1 MLISQGFQY
10 YDDYGERATNDD
22 VKAHI
27 NNTHFPSKGVSLVN
41 YRGGGQID
49 RWAAWNSQNED
60 FTTDDIRSLTNF
72 GGINSA
78 WLPIV
83 FEITASCGRA
93 GRRLPNDTTGHSECW
108 LRATNGGGGAAL
120 GAARPNNRYRAH
132 KLDVELY
139 RVSFGDPSGVSV
151 TQELG
156 WVINTAKERMAN
168 AYGWDDITKDVVR
181 VYHLMGDPE
190 IDVYTG
196 WKGYISATHP
206 REISTGQQNFLVT
219 VYEVINVP
227 LSGALVCLYKE
238 NDVFETLI
246 SDNNGQALFSI
257 NPRRGGT
264 LCVTASKHNYGPY
277 EGTCIVWEPG
287 SGGQSRSTLY
297 PFAFNSV
304 IYNHSNHAV
313 AISYQLPR
321 KSLIETVVYDVTGRV
336 IYTEKC
342 LKNKGINQ
350 SIWHCQ
356 DSAGRI
362 VNYGVYFIQ
371 LKTSQDRTIRKIVIF

>member
-1 MLISQGFQY
+1 M
-10 YDDYGERATNDD
+10 
-22 VKAHI
+22 
-27 NNTHFPSKGVSLVN
+27 
-41 YRGGGQID
+41 
-49 RWAAWNSQNED
+49 
-60 FTTDDIRSLTNF
+60 TNF
-72 GGINSA
+72 GGINNA

-93 GRRLPNDTTGHSECW
+93 GRGLPNDTTGHSECW
-108 LRATNGGGGAAL
+108 LRATNGGGVAVL

-132 KLDVELY
+132 KLDAELY
-139 RVSFGDPSGVSV
+139 RVSFGDHTTVPL

-156 WVINTAKERMAN
+156 WVINIAKINMAN
-168 AYGWDDITKDVVR
+168 AYGWDNTAQDVVR

-190 IDVYTG
+190 IDIYTG
-196 WKGYISATHP
+196 WEGYISATHP
-206 REISTGQQNFLVT
+206 GEISTGQQNFLVT
-219 VYEVINVP
+219 IYKYGNIP
-227 LSGALVCLYKE
+227 LGGALVCLYKA

-257 NPRRGGT
+257 NPRSGGT
-264 LCVTASKHNYGPY
+264 LYVTASKHNYGPY

-287 SGGQSRSTLY
+287 SGGQSRSTSY

-304 IYNHSNHAV
+304 IYNHSTHTV

-321 KSLIETVVYDVTGRV
+321 KSLVEIIIYDVSGRV
-336 IYTEKC
+336 IYNEKC
-342 LKNKGINQ
+342 LKDKGINQ

-362 VNYGVYFIQ
+362 VNHGVYFIQ
-371 LKTSQDRTIRKIVIF
+371 LKTSQDRALRKIVIF